1 VALNAAGLWYGV
13 NLPNDNWLGQRHPGL
28 GNGNGTQK
36 DAGHMVMSAVGS
48 FIVVVFM
55 NRNTPIILMM
65 MMVIHPNL
73 SNAMR

>member
-1 VALNAAGLWYGV
+1 
-13 NLPNDNWLGQRHPGL
+13 
-28 GNGNGTQK
+28 
-36 DAGHMVMSAVGS
+36 MVMSAVGS